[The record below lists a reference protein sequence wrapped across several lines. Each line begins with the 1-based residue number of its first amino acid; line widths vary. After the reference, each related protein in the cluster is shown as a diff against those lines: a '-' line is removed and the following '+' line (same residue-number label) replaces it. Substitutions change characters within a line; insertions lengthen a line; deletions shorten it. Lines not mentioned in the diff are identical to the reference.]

1 MNIYGYKK
9 GEVKLI
15 KYIIII
21 PLAGV
26 LTVALLFLIMLSMI
40 KLSDKYVANK
50 KEDKNKKA
58 N

>member
-1 MNIYGYKK
+1 M
-9 GEVKLI
+9 L

>member
-1 MNIYGYKK
+1 M
-9 GEVKLI
+9 E

-40 KLSDKYVANK
+40 KFSDKYISNK

-58 N
+58 S

>member
-9 GEVKLI
+9 GEVKLL